1 MIEMKHLVEKDTAF
15 RFAFKRHG
23 GGLQW
28 KETTGG
34 KVMTSGTS
42 GGLRNQ
48 IIQLISQ
55 ANQQVCVCSFLLA
68 DTKVEEALLAATE
81 RGIRVYLLTSA
92 EMKLKT
98 SEGEDWERD
107 DEIRELHKK
116 MLERLSGKVYL
127 RSSGHFHAKYIVA
140 DGVNGIMTTCNFTT
154 KALLENPELGVRL
167 EKTESQQVWK
177 LFQYQFWEG
186 SEKEMLRKGTLDGV
200 QPQGR
205 FLDHKPKHP
214 VRCSFSTGQP
224 SLLLKECLDLIQNA
238 EKSIIV
244 TSYGWGSKDI
254 TRAIS
259 ERVSSGINVSIIGR
273 NHRGGSQTEHLQ
285 RFKEMGC
292 EVYGLPLIHAK
303 SVLVDAGTPNARA
316 IVMSA
321 NIDAM
326 SMGASHELGICLDAK
341 DTEQLSNILN
351 DWTGVALTMVP
362 KEMFSSVEGDLSVFS
377 EKDGWRNL
385 TVENETISTY
395 DAIKAPSAELV
406 SKAKPS
412 FKQKTDVHS
421 RVHKHHWTVEV
432 PRLGKGAKE
441 EGWLKEPM
449 HDEEGN
455 LAFEGELHQFPV
467 FVLKNNTRVIAIESL
482 DDAEAAA
489 KYKGKAKAK
498 IVVLR

>member
-1 MIEMKHLVEKDTAF
+1 MIEKKHVVKKDTGF
-15 RFAFKRHG
+15 RFAFKRQVY
-23 GGLQW
+23 GLQW
-28 KETTGG
+28 KETTDG

-42 GGLRNQ
+42 GGLRTQ
-48 IIQLISQ
+48 IIQLIAQ
-55 ANQQVCVCSFLLA
+55 AKRHVCVCSFLLA
-68 DTKVEEALLAATE
+68 DAKVEEALIAATE
-81 RGIRVYLLTSA
+81 RGVRVYLLTSA

-98 SEGEDWERD
+98 SEGGDWGRD

-140 DGVNGIMTTCNFTT
+140 DGVHGIMTTCNFTT

-167 EKTESQQVWK
+167 NETESHQVWK
-177 LFQYQFWEG
+177 LFQYQFWES

-205 FLDHKPKHP
+205 FLDHEPKHP

-224 SLLLKECLDLIQNA
+224 SLLLKECLDMIQNA
-238 EKSIIV
+238 EKSITL
-244 TSYGWGSKDI
+244 TSYGWGNKDI
-254 TRAIS
+254 TKAIG

-273 NHRGGSQTEHLQ
+273 NHRGELQTDHLQ

-341 DTEQLSNILN
+341 DAEQVSNILR
-351 DWTGVALTMVP
+351 DWTGVALTMVS
-362 KEMFSSVEGDLSVFS
+362 KGMFSRVEGNLSVFL

-385 TVENETISTY
+385 VIENETISTY
-395 DAIKAPSAELV
+395 DPVKAPSAELV
-406 SKAKPS
+406 SKAKPA
-412 FKQKTDVHS
+412 FKHYDKVHS
-421 RVHKHHWTVEV
+421 RVHEHRWTVEV
-432 PRLGKGAKE
+432 PSLEKGAEE
-441 EGWLKEPM
+441 EGWLKEPTY
-449 HDEEGN
+449 DKDGN
-455 LAFEGELHQFPV
+455 LEFEGELHQFPV
-467 FVLKNNTRVIAIESL
+467 FVQKNGTRVIAIESM

-489 KYKGKAKAK
+489 KYKGKAKAQ

>member
-1 MIEMKHLVEKDTAF
+1 MIEMKHVVKKDTGF

-23 GGLQW
+23 DGLQW
-28 KETTGG
+28 KETTGS

-42 GGLRNQ
+42 GGLRTQ
-48 IIQLISQ
+48 ITQLITQ
-55 ANQQVCVCSFLLA
+55 AKQHVCVCSFLLA
-68 DTKVEEALLAATE
+68 DAILEEALIAATE
-81 RGIRVYLLTSA
+81 RGVRVYLLTSA

-140 DGVNGIMTTCNFTT
+140 DGVDGIMTTCNFTT
-154 KALLENPELGVRL
+154 KALIENPELGVRL
-167 EKTESQQVWK
+167 NSTESKQVWK

-205 FLDHKPKHP
+205 FLDHEPKHP
-214 VRCSFSTGQP
+214 VRCSFSSGQP
-224 SLLLKECLDLIQNA
+224 SLLLKECLDMIQNA
-238 EKSIIV
+238 KKSITV
-244 TSYGWGSKDI
+244 TSYGWGNKDI
-254 TRAIS
+254 TKAIS
-259 ERVSSGINVSIIGR
+259 ERVTSGVNVAIIGR
-273 NHRGGSQTEHLQ
+273 NHRGGGQTSHLQ
-285 RFKEMGC
+285 QFSEMGC

-316 IVMSA
+316 MVMSA

-326 SMGASHELGICLDAK
+326 SMGASHELGICLEGK
-341 DTEQLSNILN
+341 DVEQLSNILN
-351 DWTGVALTMVP
+351 NWLSVALTMVP
-362 KEMFSSVEGDLSVFS
+362 KEMLSSVEGDLSVFN
-377 EKDGWRNL
+377 EKDGWSNL
-385 TVENETISTY
+385 VVENETISTY
-395 DAIKAPSAELV
+395 DAVKAPSAELA
-406 SKAKPS
+406 SKAKPTLTE
-412 FKQKTDVHS
+412 KPNIHS
-421 RVHKHHWTVEV
+421 RVHEHRWTVEV
-432 PRLGKGAKE
+432 PRLEKGAKE
-441 EGWLKEPM
+441 EGWLKEPTY
-449 HDEEGN
+449 DEDGN
-455 LAFEGELHQFPV
+455 LDFEGELHQFPV

-498 IVVLR
+498 IVVLK